1 MSKSRKIL
9 LAVLSVIMAFSMVF
23 AIACTPKSE
32 PIEIKTIPP
41 IVQHRVGESINL
53 YDYVERQAGV
63 TYTFSMA
70 YEDEEAKVLA
80 ANGYY
85 LDRVGEYTL
94 TINGKKGSS
103 TASASLTFSVI
114 EVSPTLWA
122 NEVELSSSWLS
133 YTLLYKLLDEVGP
146 FAMPIDG
153 VEMALTHAFIYPAED
168 DSYGYRVDLTGKDS
182 YIEKFNTATPDE
194 LTKIELTEE
203 NVDELGFYVKRKKL
217 KNDTS
222 AIKATDGKYYGE
234 KDMQGIFMFL
244 IEGRYE
250 FHYKAFNG
258 GGEEKSRFFVKC
270 TEKLSDLT
278 ELEGNLKFDRNT
290 FIATWKPVEGAV
302 KYKVKLLNKNYFIE
316 ETSFDCSDLIPNPI
330 MDFTLVVLPIGETQE
345 TLDDYVGNY
354 KMTYETP
361 YIGSAGTTL
370 NKDGS
375 ITMKGVNP
383 PGELYLNI
391 AGIQNDYYALRG
403 EYGIGS
409 YIDITFKG
417 NNMPSVL
424 LFADEINGSL
434 SYQQGKG
441 IAVVNGL
448 HSSVEGGVKYPGSTN
463 VYGPNRIN
471 THYSYSPV
479 GRLPAAFSQTN
490 AIAREKENPDTV
502 YKYTLGTRLDNQ
514 GALVIVSSLTNV
526 DTGKVITT
534 SETRCW
540 YWYDASRNPKALAN
554 PRYLDATDVTAGS
567 IVLYAPWK
575 ENAADTT
582 FLSVSDPYYVDPNP
596 VLYND
601 DGSVSLYSQ
610 VPAGSLYGSFNGTSN
625 SYVAHE
631 GEYGV
636 GTFVDFEFKG
646 NNMPSVLF
654 FADEVNSIMGF
665 QGGDGIIA
673 VSGILTREYLD
684 NPYHETDNP
693 NGIKPTNNSVK
704 IFGPNRVNM
713 HYTYADLA
721 SYGGE
726 FTGASL
732 MNNPDRNYKYT
743 VGTRIDDEGFLRWV
757 AELYDADTG
766 KMLGNA
772 DVRLNHKFDME
783 IPDDKNTP
791 EVEWNIEDRYLTADD
806 VKAGSIVAYA
816 QFKGTTEERTTFKM
830 SEPYTR
836 DTTISKANANENKDG
851 SFTLQGADTTLLW
864 SGPNAATGSVGY
876 VAHNGKYDVGTF
888 VEYTFKG
895 NNMPQVL
902 LFADNMNGNMSGNG
916 GGKGILLLNGIK
928 NSSDSNIVNF
938 QIYGP
943 NRMSGHFPGYSGY
956 RNSTAT
962 FALNQNSLITA
973 GDNVEYRYVVGTKV
987 VYEDRNLMAP
997 VGGDWAGQDGYLD
1010 AVIYVVAELYN
1021 KETNALLGSINTP
1034 LRSTYNA
1041 FDQSTV
1047 NKYLTIDDVEKG
1059 HIVAFATLKGLN
1071 DDGTVASTTF
1081 TCSKKPY
1088 TLTDDSTEHKHSFT
1102 KMDKNETVHWLVC
1115 ADETCGAK
1123 FNPVAH
1129 SGGEATCTVQA
1140 VCEVCS
1146 ASYGELK
1153 PHVGGTATCYEAATC
1168 EVCGNKYGT
1177 YGHDYTMAVEG
1188 SIVVEGEYHKYHCG
1202 KCDNDTE
1209 KELHFGGEAT
1219 YEELAKCVVCGTGHG
1234 DYKAPESNA
1243 DITFVN
1249 VGTTEGHLFDGK
1261 RTLTTD
1267 SGKVTFTSTA
1277 YVENNFQSTGGFS
1290 INKEYTDEFIKIG
1303 FTALSGDGS
1312 SINLY
1317 SAMGFHVGFRRTAE
1331 YAAVTNPV
1339 LSDWVFKPNNDGNYG
1354 YFYNKA
1360 ANAFAYGHGATAIG
1374 TPSNLKL
1381 VKGNE
1386 YFVVL
1391 GVTGTAPAAGETD
1404 NRTIYVYWLDSN
1416 ETLIGGMKVTMAKFT
1431 SVRPNAVMTDSGR
1444 FSINSFVDKVTVSY
1458 EVLSSDK
1465 ALYEL
1470 NGSKPVEITG
1480 VERNKITWKAM
1491 ENASSYAVKVD
1502 DGEWTNVGNVTS
1514 YEIPNLV
1521 EGTEYTAQVKAVFSD
1536 FDSKAGSLTFTYSSH
1551 VHVFDDL
1558 KTDANYHWYLCECEQ
1573 STEKVEHN
1581 GGTATT
1587 ALQAVCKD
1595 CGLSY
1600 GSTVIPEDI
1609 KVLNTETF
1617 IAQGGAPTAS
1627 KGSAKIACA
1636 GASIENSTVIG
1647 LKKTVSN
1654 EFLKVTFNALQDC
1667 LDRNSLQKATG
1678 LWMGIRR
1685 TEDQITTSGHV
1696 AGTWGAGP
1704 CYNSNDFYAY
1714 YGFSAVY
1721 FHSSGNSKL
1730 MPNWY
1735 WSAGNLSKGDQCYWL
1750 TGITDAGEL
1759 KLVLVNETKN
1769 KMLFHGTISAD
1780 NVKAKGALA
1789 ENGYYSIHSYAG
1801 VERTLS
1807 WEIMTEW
1814 DAGLLINGVDAA
1826 VTGLASSTDTVSWT
1840 AFMGAET
1847 YKVSTDNGTTW
1858 TDIGKV
1864 TSYKVPNL
1872 NLGDKC
1878 TIQVKA
1884 VFGTKES
1891 KVGTLEFVNLPA
1903 DIELINVA
1911 SVSGSLS
1918 TASGSVTVTSSKVNA
1933 FGSENAVIGLK
1944 KQYDDEFIRVKF
1956 KALSGDGASN
1966 ETDAAMGFSVGFR
1979 RDAVNV
1985 TPHNSG
1991 WVVAG
1996 APSGGMILRTYY
2008 KGSVIHVGHSW
2019 EGKAYYST
2027 SNPKLVKDTEY
2038 YFTVGV
2044 TGTVEGDTDNR
2055 VIHAFWSKLDGTKI
2069 AGYKLPVAAFVAKY
2083 STATMADS
2091 GYFTIHPHVETISLS
2106 YEILDSATALA

>member
-32 PIEIKTIPP
+32 PIEIKTVPP

-114 EVSPTLWA
+114 DVAPTLWA

-153 VEMALTHAFIYPAED
+153 VEMTLTHAFIYPAED

-316 ETSFDCSDLIPNPI
+316 ETSFDCSDLIPNRI

-345 TLDDYVGNY
+345 TLNDYVGDY

-448 HSSVEGGVKYPGSTN
+448 HSSVEGGAKYPGSTN

-490 AIAREKENPDTV
+490 AIAREKENPNTV

-514 GALVIVSSLTNV
+514 GSLVIVSSLTNV

-540 YWYDASRNPKALAN
+540 YWYDASRNPKTLSN

-582 FLSVSDPYYVDPNP
+582 FLSVSDPYYIDPNP

-610 VPAGSLYGSFNGTSN
+610 VPAASLYGSFNGTSN

-684 NPYHETDNP
+684 NPYHATDNP
-693 NGIKPTNNSVK
+693 EGVKPTNGSVK

-721 SYGGE
+721 NYGGE
-726 FTGASL
+726 FAGSSL
-732 MNNPDRNYKYT
+732 INNPDRNYKYT

-783 IPDDKNTP
+783 IPNDKNTP
-791 EVEWNIEDRYLTADD
+791 ETEWDIEDRYLTADD

-836 DTTISKANANENKDG
+836 DTTISKANAVENEDG

-864 SGPNAATGSVGY
+864 SGPNAATGSIGY

-902 LFADNMNGNMSGNG
+902 LFANNMNGNMSGNV

-928 NSSDSNIVNF
+928 NSSGGNIVNF

-943 NRMSGHFPGYSGY
+943 NRMSGHFPGYSSY
-956 RNSTAT
+956 RNATAT

-1047 NKYLTIDDVEKG
+1047 NKYLTVEDVEEG

-1071 DDGTVASTTF
+1071 DDGTVATTTF

-1088 TLTDDSTEHKHSFT
+1088 TLTDDSTAHKHSFT

-1153 PHVGGTATCYEAATC
+1153 PHVGGTATCYEAAIC
-1168 EVCGNKYGT
+1168 DVCGNKYGT

-1188 SIVVEGEYHKYHCG
+1188 SIVVEGEYHKYHCA

-1219 YEELAKCVVCGTGHG
+1219 YEELAKCVVCGAGHG
-1234 DYKAPESNA
+1234 DYKAPETSDQVELLNIESIKSN
-1243 DITFVN
+1243 
-1249 VGTTEGHLFDGK
+1249 LFDGK
-1261 RTLTTD
+1261 RTLTTK
-1267 SGKVTFTSTA
+1267 SGSVTLTTDKDAATA
-1277 YVENNFQSTGGFS
+1277 T
-1290 INKEYTDEFIKIG
+1290 NKDWGRATIVVKGNYTNEFIKVG
-1303 FTALSGDGS
+1303 FTATESGTGRTYMPGTTLGINVGVRGVSSGS
-1312 SINLY
+1312 ALANY
-1317 SAMGFHVGFRRTAE
+1317 SFVPWSNTNWAYFCGNGGTISHMGGIGTR
-1331 YAAVTNPV
+1331 VTNKHWDNITKGNTYYI
-1339 LSDWVFKPNNDGNYG
+1339 LTGIIGSD
-1354 YFYNKA
+1354 YNKST
-1360 ANAFAYGHGATAIG
+1360 ATTDDDAVFHWYLLDADNSIRVSMIIKAEEILAKK
-1374 TPSNLKL
+1374 P
-1381 VKGNE
+1381 
-1386 YFVVL
+1386 
-1391 GVTGTAPAAGETD
+1391 TATIAESGFFTIHEMTKTE
-1404 NRTIYVYWLDSN
+1404 RTI
-1416 ETLIGGMKVTMAKFT
+1416 
-1431 SVRPNAVMTDSGR
+1431 
-1444 FSINSFVDKVTVSY
+1444 SY

-1480 VERNKITWKAM
+1480 VERNKIAWTAM
-1491 ENASSYAVKVD
+1491 DNASSYAVKVD
-1502 DGEWTNVGNVTS
+1502 DGEWTNVGKVTS

-1536 FDSKAGSLTFTYSSH
+1536 FDSNAGSLTFTYSSH

-1558 KTDANYHWYLCECEQ
+1558 KTDATYHWYLCECEQ

-1600 GSTVIPEDI
+1600 GNTVVPENI
-1609 KVLNTETF
+1609 TLINANTF
-1617 IAQGGAPTAS
+1617 IAHDGVAPSLEGGKITFTNDLETPDWQNTSAISLNKAYTDEFIKIGFTALTGDGTAYNQYSAMGFAVGFRRSATAVSNPVLADWMFKPNDNGACGYFYNKAANSYSYDHGGINMGSRGNLKFVKGNQYYFVLGVTGKAPTAGQTDNRVMYAFWLDAEDKLIGGFNVPMTKFLKTRPNGSMTDSGYFSIHSYVKELTISYEILSAAERCELFGIHDFDNYTFVDSIYHEEKCDCGES
-1627 KGSAKIACA
+1627 KGNVAHTGGEATFTQKAVCAYCNKEYGSFKQAISEDVKLVNMTNVITIPSAGREEVDTTSGTIKFTGTSNNYRFAP
-1636 GASIENSTVIG
+1636 TVI
-1647 LKKTVSN
+1647 LKKNYTT
-1654 EFLKVTFNALQDC
+1654 EFIKVTFTANANSFAGNAIGVGFRRSDSTPKQQDDSIPSGWWSVYGNATHGSYINYSANTYMNC
-1667 LDRNSLQKATG
+1667 TNWNGNSTAVKGSTS
-1678 LWMGIRR
+1678 M
-1685 TEDQITTSGHV
+1685 TSGFV
-1696 AGTWGAGP
+1696 AGNDYSILFGIVGTGNDKVLHLAILDANDTVLK
-1704 CYNSNDFYAY
+1704 YNT
-1714 YGFSAVY
+1714 FSWTQLTDWAT
-1721 FHSSGNSKL
+1721 K
-1730 MPNWY
+1730 
-1735 WSAGNLSKGDQCYWL
+1735 KG
-1750 TGITDAGEL
+1750 
-1759 KLVLVNETKN
+1759 K
-1769 KMLFHGTISAD
+1769 TISEIPD
-1780 NVKAKGALA
+1780 S
-1789 ENGYYSIHSYAG
+1789 GYYSIHSTRDGEQTIRY
-1801 VERTLS
+1801 ELLS
-1807 WEIMTEW
+1807 
-1814 DAGLLINGVDAA
+1814 A
-1826 VTGLASSTDTVSWT
+1826 
-1840 AFMGAET
+1840 
-1847 YKVSTDNGTTW
+1847 
-1858 TDIGKV
+1858 
-1864 TSYKVPNL
+1864 
-1872 NLGDKC
+1872 
-1878 TIQVKA
+1878 
-1884 VFGTKES
+1884 
-1891 KVGTLEFVNLPA
+1891 
-1903 DIELINVA
+1903 
-1911 SVSGSLS
+1911 
-1918 TASGSVTVTSSKVNA
+1918 
-1933 FGSENAVIGLK
+1933 
-1944 KQYDDEFIRVKF
+1944 
-1956 KALSGDGASN
+1956 
-1966 ETDAAMGFSVGFR
+1966 TDALAIVG
-1979 RDAVNV
+1979 
-1985 TPHNSG
+1985 
-1991 WVVAG
+1991 
-1996 APSGGMILRTYY
+1996 
-2008 KGSVIHVGHSW
+2008 
-2019 EGKAYYST
+2019 
-2027 SNPKLVKDTEY
+2027 
-2038 YFTVGV
+2038 
-2044 TGTVEGDTDNR
+2044 
-2055 VIHAFWSKLDGTKI
+2055 
-2069 AGYKLPVAAFVAKY
+2069 
-2083 STATMADS
+2083 
-2091 GYFTIHPHVETISLS
+2091 
-2106 YEILDSATALA
+2106 